1 MLEQIALGSLLVVI
15 TTAVHALCT
24 AGVILAL
31 RLTHS
36 DRLASRSVGRR
47 IGFLSALVLAL
58 FLAVL
63 GEVTLW
69 AFTYRVSGAI
79 RSLEPALYF
88 SMVTFTTLGYG
99 DVTLDADW
107 RLLASL
113 QAANGTII
121 FGWTTAI
128 IVAVL
133 HRMVTQRDVSA
144 A

>member
-1 MLEQIALGSLLVVI
+1 MLEQIALGSILVVI
-15 TTAVHALCT
+15 TTAVHALLT

-31 RLTHS
+31 RVTHS
-36 DRLASRSVGRR
+36 DRLASGSVGRR
-47 IGFLSALVLAL
+47 ILLLSALVLTL

-99 DVTLDADW
+99 DVTLDANW

-121 FGWTTAI
+121 FGWTTAL

-133 HRMVTQRDVSA
+133 HRMVIRRDLA
-144 A
+144 DA

>member
-1 MLEQIALGSLLVVI
+1 MLGQIALGSLLVVI
-15 TTAVHALCT
+15 TTAVHSLCT
-24 AGVILAL
+24 ACVILAL

-36 DRLASRSVGRR
+36 DTLARRSVGRR
-47 IGFLSALVLAL
+47 IAFLSALVLTL

-63 GEVTLW
+63 GEVALW

-79 RSLEPALYF
+79 GSLEPALYF

-99 DVTLDADW
+99 DVTLDANW

-133 HRMVTQRDVSA
+133 HRMVTQRDIA
-144 A
+144 AA

>member
-1 MLEQIALGSLLVVI
+1 MLEQIALGSMLVVI
-15 TTAVHALCT
+15 TTGVHALCT
-24 AGVILAL
+24 IGVILAL

-36 DRLASRSVGRR
+36 NRVASRSVGRR
-47 IGFLSALVLAL
+47 FVFLSALVLSL

-63 GEVTLW
+63 GEVALW
-69 AFTYRVSGAI
+69 AVTYRVSGAI
-79 RSLEPALYF
+79 TSLEPALYF

-99 DVTLDADW
+99 DVTLDANW

-113 QAANGTII
+113 QAGNGTII

-133 HRMVTQRDVSA
+133 HRMVIDRDMTA

>member
-1 MLEQIALGSLLVVI
+1 MFEQIAIGLILVVI

-24 AGVILAL
+24 AGVVLAL
-31 RLTHS
+31 RVTHS
-36 DRLASRSVGRR
+36 DRRARGSVGGR
-47 IGFLSALVLAL
+47 ILLLSALVLTL

-79 RSLEPALYF
+79 RSIEPALYF

-99 DVTLDADW
+99 DVTLDANW

-121 FGWTTAI
+121 FGWTTAL

-133 HRMVTQRDVSA
+133 HRMVIRRDLA
-144 A
+144 DA